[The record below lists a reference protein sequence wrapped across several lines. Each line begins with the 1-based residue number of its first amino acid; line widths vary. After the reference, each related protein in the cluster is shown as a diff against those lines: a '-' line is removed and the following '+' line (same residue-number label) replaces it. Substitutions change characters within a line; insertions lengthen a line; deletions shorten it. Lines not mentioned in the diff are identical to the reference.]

1 MLKAMLL
8 SAMISGNEI
17 LPRDNPKIKNAAIA
31 STVIVVANLLMY
43 SPIIIA
49 NLNKE

>member
-17 LPRDNPKIKNAAIA
+17 RPRDNPKIKNAAIA
-31 STVIVVANLLMY
+31 TTVIVVANLLIY
-43 SPIIIA
+43 SPIILA
-49 NLNKE
+49 NMNKE

>member
-1 MLKAMLL
+1 MFKTILL
-8 SAMISGNEI
+8 STMISGNEI
-17 LPRDNPKIKNAAIA
+17 QPRDNPKIKNAAIA